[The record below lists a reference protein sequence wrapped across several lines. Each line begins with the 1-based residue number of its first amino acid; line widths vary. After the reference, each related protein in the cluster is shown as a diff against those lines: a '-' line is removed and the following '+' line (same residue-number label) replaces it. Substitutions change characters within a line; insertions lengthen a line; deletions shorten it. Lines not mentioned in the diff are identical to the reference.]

1 MIPLQLLVRE
11 RASDG
16 ERSGSVLVMMFFWEA
31 YVKVCVF
38 IACMEI
44 CLQLWFFLIRVFGF
58 YVQVNCSQELLRQ
71 SSRPV
76 QLGNI

>member
-16 ERSGSVLVMMFFWEA
+16 RAVWLSLDDFFWEA

-44 CLQLWFFLIRVFGF
+44 CLQLWFVLIRVFGF
-58 YVQVNCSQELLRQ
+58 YVQVNCSQEL
-71 SSRPV
+71 
-76 QLGNI
+76 